1 MTERAPRQKTRG
13 FSIMELLIVVAI
25 ILIIAAV
32 AIPNFQKVMAE
43 IRLRSS
49 ASAVAG
55 VIQQARIRSVRD
67 NKIYSVA
74 IDTSVTPNMVFVDL
88 NNSGAFNGQEPN
100 ASLASD
106 VTYQTIC
113 APCFLDPKGVRLH
126 ACIQSA
132 RAAVRASDT
141 LCGLGDIE
149 LHHQ

>member
-25 ILIIAAV
+25 VLIIAAV

-100 ASLASD
+100 GTSEHKLSPGD
-106 VTYQTIC
+106 
-113 APCFLDPKGVRLH
+113 RLT
-126 ACIQSA
+126 AVAELPALERLLRREPVPGGPDGSA
-132 RAAVRASDT
+132 AT
-141 LCGLGDIE
+141 G
-149 LHHQ
+149 